1 MLKKFFKKIYQE
13 TKAYIVDSW
22 FFLLT
27 LLVIFVVMTYQ
38 LPYYIDTGGGTIA
51 IDDRIQIENE
61 LNVSLSPH

>member
-51 IDDRIQIENE
+51 IDDRIEIENE
-61 LNVSLSPH
+61 TE

>member
-1 MLKKFFKKIYQE
+1 MLKKLFKKIYQE

-51 IDDRIQIENE
+51 IYDRIQI
-61 LNVSLSPH
+61 

>member
-27 LLVIFVVMTYQ
+27 LLVIFVFITYQ

-51 IDDRIQIENE
+51 IDDRIKIEN
-61 LNVSLSPH
+61 